1 MKDVQ
6 NELERA
12 VQILS
17 AIPVS
22 GDGVDFMAAAKQ
34 CLRRA
39 IKLCKQIPQEEDGS
53 NG

>member
-1 MKDVQ
+1 MTGVQ

-12 VQILS
+12 MQILS

-39 IKLCKQIPQEEDGS
+39 VELCKSAPQEDGR